1 MKNILVIGAGL
12 SSSTLIKYLLENS
25 GTYDWKITLGDK
37 DCGTAQKKINGHANG
52 KAICFDVF
60 NKKQCWDE
68 VTKADL
74 VVSMLP
80 ASMHALVATDCV
92 KQGKPMVTASYVSDE
107 IRAMDKEARE
117 AGVLLLNEIGV
128 DPGIDHMSAM
138 KVIDELQD
146 NGGEINSF
154 RSFTGGLVAPKS
166 DNNPWNYKFTWAPRN
181 VVLAGQGTAQIIF
194 NGMYKYIPYHKLF
207 SRTQRINVLDYGE
220 FEAYLN
226 RDSLK
231 YRSIYGL
238 DNIPTMVRGT
248 LRRPGFCKSW
258 NIFVQLGMTDDTY
271 TLENSE
277 NMTYHDFLET
287 FLRYYPGL
295 SLEENVAQ
303 YTGVDEDSMP
313 MYRLRW
319 LGLFD
324 KKKKIGLKNATP
336 AQILQQLLEEKW
348 LFEEDDKDMI
358 VMQHQFGYMEKEH
371 NRKILSSMVAEGD
384 DHVHTAMSKTVGLPV
399 AIAVKLILTGRLNL
413 TGVHIPTKKEIYM
426 PVLDELEKYG
436 IRFIEEEMET
446 EDFLNY

>member
-1 MKNILVIGAGL
+1 MKQILVIGAGL

-25 GTYDWKITLGDK
+25 EAFDWKITLGDK
-37 DCGTAQKKINGHANG
+37 DCDSAQKKINGHPNG
-52 KAICFDVF
+52 RAICFDVF
-60 NKKQCWDE
+60 DKKQCWDE
-68 VTKADL
+68 ISHADL

-80 ASMHALVATDCV
+80 ASMHSLVATDCV
-92 KQGKPMVTASYVSDE
+92 KQGKPMVTASYVSDA
-107 IRAMDKEARE
+107 IKGMDKEARE

-138 KVIDELQD
+138 KVIDELTN
-146 NGGEINSF
+146 NGGELTAF
-154 RSFTGGLVAPKS
+154 RSFTGGLVAPKY

-181 VVLAGQGTAQIIF
+181 VVLAGQGTAQIIV
-194 NGMYKYIPYHKLF
+194 NGMFKYIPYHKLF

-231 YRSIYGL
+231 YRSIYNL

-258 NIFVQLGMTDDTY
+258 NMFVQLGMADDTY

-295 SLEENVAQ
+295 SLEENVAK
-303 YTGVDEDSMP
+303 YTGIEEDSMP

-336 AQILQQLLEEKW
+336 AQILQKLLEEKW
-348 LFEEDDKDMI
+348 VFEEDDKDMI
-358 VMQHQFGYMEKEH
+358 VMQHQFGYVEKGH
-371 NRKILSSMVAEGD
+371 NRKILSSMVVEGD

-399 AIAVKLILTGRLNL
+399 AIAVKHILTGKLNL
-413 TGVHIPTKKEIYM
+413 SGVHIPTRKEIYE
-426 PVLDELEKYG
+426 PVLDELEHYG